1 MTFYPV
7 RVVNGYHQVFR
18 TSNGIVAEPVG
29 PRWDKPR
36 DAIRYAQT
44 LQAMPVVSPVAATS
58 DEPAPPPGP
67 AHRGSLRRQSAAS
80 TVRGG

>member
-7 RVVNGYHQVFR
+7 RVVNGFHQVFR

-36 DAIRYAQT
+36 DAVRYAQT
-44 LQAMPVVSPVAATS
+44 LQAMPVVSPKREA
-58 DEPAPPPGP
+58 
-67 AHRGSLRRQSAAS
+67 
-80 TVRGG
+80 